1 MNINK
6 LYKMTGLQEGMAY
19 HSMYNDKSEYTS
31 QLVFEMPLS
40 IDLDLFNSSWRYL
53 IQEFDILRTKF
64 LFGKSDENYQVVVDK
79 IDFNVQYIEYMDK
92 LEFEK
97 FCKKERE
104 KGFSLEELP
113 LMRVLIMK
121 GNENYKVIWTHHHIL
136 LDGWSVGIL
145 LVRLN
150 EIYRDLLEDKYFFNY
165 DKNLQVDNYIEY
177 LNNNFDKNHKQ
188 YWEKYL
194 ENLDSLSFIGKK
206 ESFSDLKICEYKE
219 TLDKKICEE
228 IEKLSRDNKVT
239 VASFLQM
246 VWIYTLSRYTGNDE
260 VVSGIIN
267 SGRDIE
273 LKNIENIP
281 GLLINTLPC
290 RFKLE
295 NDKTFIDN
303 MKRLHEQ
310 EIKSKKHGLLP
321 LSKILKTT
329 KENSL
334 NIFDTLFVYENYPF
348 DDSKFSDLKISNIK
362 GFEKTNY
369 PFVFSSG
376 KNSENNLILKIAY
389 DSNQFNKRYISDC
402 LSFMKDLI
410 CKILL
415 SKDNSKI
422 DDICVGL
429 ERYFSVAIGNKIHYP
444 KNMRLD
450 KYFDYIESVH
460 REESAIYYDNCKY
473 SYRELKKA
481 YLDLAKSLLRL
492 GIIDGERV
500 GIIAD
505 RSFENIVIMLAL
517 SKIGATYV
525 PIDLN
530 YPDKRIN
537 FIIDDANINKIITYK
552 KLENINEMQINCDF
566 LEYNK
571 IINNENNIDVS
582 FIEPKNNISH
592 IIYTSGTTGN
602 PKGVCVTHE
611 NVLNLCVYNDFIKI
625 DSKDVFAHAASISF
639 DAATFEIWTPLLNG
653 CKLAIIKGNPTD
665 INEWSKLILKY
676 GINIAWL
683 TSGLFNLFV
692 DLNPDIFKD
701 FKYIIS
707 GGEKL
712 SPKHV
717 ILALNRLNNVQ
728 IINGYGPTETTT
740 FATSYNINDVFD
752 DDIPIGKPQS
762 NTELFVLGENKK
774 LLPVD
779 TEGELYIG
787 GSGVTEGY
795 LNNKLLTNEK
805 YITFKF
811 EGNTKRLY
819 KTGDIVKLN
828 SSNILEFIGRKDN
841 QVKVRGFRIELDE
854 IENLTKTSK
863 GINDAICLLNDK
875 RDIVLY
881 YTGSVDEKR
890 IKELLCRE
898 LPKFMVPKY
907 INKIK
912 NMPLTINGKIDKIK
926 LKSMNNLSSKESKF
940 SKDEYEEILLNIWRD
955 LLGQNNINS
964 DDNFFEVGGD
974 SLLAVRL
981 INKINNVFSK
991 SLKITDLYENPSILE
1006 LKSILKKQ
1014 YINNDL
1020 EEYKIIHGAK
1030 LEEYPLTFEQ
1040 EQLWFLSDLG
1050 SNNSNYNTII
1060 LKKINRDIDINKFK
1074 ESYYKIINRH
1084 DIFKTNFFNIN
1095 GIPKQVVNKEY
1106 KESLEIIDIECK
1118 VNKKDCIK
1126 ELIKRNYS
1134 YKFDLEKDS
1143 LIMSYLIKYNTG
1155 EYYFFAV
1162 QHHIISDAI
1171 SNQILLREIL
1181 DVYDD
1186 KNLEKID
1193 ISYKDYAVWERKFV
1207 KTSKYTNELNFWKKE
1222 LSGELSELK
1231 LPFDFY
1237 DNKVINDKP
1246 LSIKI
1251 SKEIKENIDEFCKK
1265 EGITFFIF
1273 MLTAYTS
1280 FLYRYTD
1287 AEDII
1292 VGTPFTKRDTDILNN
1307 IIGYFV
1313 NTLPVRTKIET
1324 SDTFKDLVSK
1334 IRYKILEILN
1344 NKDVPF
1350 EKIVNEISSSRDLQI
1365 PNIFQT
1371 VLVCQENNYEG
1382 EESEFIESIETS
1394 EDEKFNL
1401 TLIVEKSFSEIDI
1414 KFKYNSKLYSRKM
1427 IEDISKKFYM
1437 WIEGLLLYPK
1447 ERLINIS
1454 ILNDDEINKQLYLW
1468 NKTGVSYSEKT
1479 FLDEFNKVC
1488 KKFPDKIS
1496 INDKSGKISYSEL
1509 DIETNYIA
1517 HKISKMCNR
1526 KELFAVITDK
1536 GIDYIKIIL
1545 GILKSGSSFLP
1556 IDSNIPEERI
1566 KYILNDAGINTVFV
1580 NDNVNFEFDNI
1591 KSICITDLMY
1601 LNEEHY
1607 DKKWKNSIKVMEDDI
1622 AYVIYTSGSTGNP
1635 KGVLIRHKGIL
1646 NLCKFL
1652 QNERSMNL
1660 SDDSKCLQLASI
1672 SFDAS
1677 IWEIFPAL
1685 ASGSEIFIYSGVD
1698 YSETLIDYIK
1708 NNKIS
1713 HATFT
1718 PSLYSV
1724 IDFSKVNSLKYVTT
1738 AGSQYVE
1745 NKTINNNVSIINAYG
1760 PTEGTVCASFY
1771 KIKDK
1776 NIKNIPI
1783 GKPINNTRLYVLGS
1797 KQQLLPIGMPG
1808 ELYIGGNGV
1817 AVGYINNSLLSSEKF
1832 VQNPF
1837 RDEKDILYRTGDIV
1851 NFLEDGNIVFKG
1863 RKDNQVK
1870 IRGFRIELDEIN
1882 VNVLKING
1890 VYDAFTFVNGNV
1902 NKYIV
1907 LFYIGELDETDLNNK
1922 LKNILPDY
1930 MLPSK
1935 IFKIDKFPLTNN
1947 GKVDVKKLVDI
1958 EQNKA
1963 IVKDDSRGAKDTILL
1978 NIWRE
1983 LLNSPNLGIDD
1994 NFFESG
2000 GDSILS
2006 IQVVSKARIQGL
2018 YFKTKDIFINQT
2030 IRELSDHA
2038 ILDMNIIEDS
2048 CIQDGNCELTPIQ
2061 QWFFEKNFKDYNY
2074 WNQSVK
2080 LIFDKNINIEKLK
2093 NIFETIYSNHDILRA
2108 NFKKENNKWVQYINK
2123 TIDLKNLIKIID
2135 NTDSNANEVNQ
2146 GNYHKCISIDE
2157 NLLSQIIIKKGKDN
2171 IELTWIIHHLIIDN
2185 VSWKILLEDLERLYY
2200 EKDNEINS
2208 NLKTT
2213 TYNKWAKSIS
2223 NYQNIMDDNIRSYW
2237 EKIIDEGIQAEF
2249 VSNKNNNL
2257 FFKEIKI
2264 PKGKILDL
2272 AKKYNSSIEEIIIL
2286 ALVLTFKKSFNY
2298 KDLWINMEGH
2308 GRHEINEKIDLS
2320 RTVGW
2325 FTCIYPIKFD
2335 ILSKIEDNLKEIK
2348 SKLRNVPNK
2357 GFDSQ
2362 FIENSKLL
2370 TNKIPLLFNF
2380 LGNIDKSEKNSLFD
2394 ISEPDF
2400 DDINKVNRGKLP
2412 ITQITSYILNDYLYI
2427 DIDSIDNYIRDE
2439 FCLNMENI
2447 FTSNLLET
2455 LNIDNIVTN
2464 SDFKYTNI
2472 SENIISELSSLNYK
2486 EVFDVT
2492 GLQEGLLLRPKQTDY
2507 LSQWACIFNGD
2518 LDIDNFTKSWE
2529 IIVNE
2534 NDILKSYYRR
2544 LSDGNIRGFI
2554 SAQYN
2559 QIKLEYID
2567 WSKENH
2573 EIRNE
2578 KLNYFMKD
2586 ISNSVID
2593 IEKAPLMRFYLIQL
2607 EHGKFIFVWQFH
2619 HVLLDGWSVG
2629 LVVDKVMKLYDL
2641 ILQGNQYKLDDIKFD
2656 SFLDSIELLKLKNKK
2671 ESIEFWRE
2679 YLSDFYSTSL
2689 IPTVNSTET
2698 NIKNIF
2704 IKIDMDK
2711 SKQVYS
2717 YCRQNHITVSSFLQ
2731 LVVALLVR
2739 EYTGLN
2745 DILFG
2750 MTVSLRDEM
2759 MLNTIGLLINTI
2771 PARFNFKIS
2780 KNYKE
2785 MLEKIMKIQ
2794 GEIQSNSHI
2803 SLSDIIKGSE
2813 LNKKR
2818 PLFNLLYVHE
2828 NYPVKELDYSLN
2840 IEKVFGE
2847 EKTNYPLVISTSA
2860 GEKIEF
2866 KIAFDEY
2873 KVNENIF
2880 ENLESIINN
2889 NIYKILNNSDVEY
2902 ENLKIGIKKEKNKL
2916 LNGYENANF
2925 KENNGSVREGTFE
2938 IIKNIW
2944 KSILGDNANYN
2955 DDFFEQGGDSL
2966 SLARLLYRVKNE
2978 TNIDISIDDFFEFP
2992 KFDIFLGKK
3001 SSNIVNVDR
3010 QSYQKKKGS
3019 AKYFKKSKNIL
3030 LTGVT
3035 GFLGSHLLEE
3045 LLIRGY
3051 NVHTIIRAKNKEEAY
3066 KRLNNVISKYHI
3078 DCNEF
3083 SENIYV
3089 YNGDI
3094 SKEKFG
3100 LKEDEYN
3107 FLSNSISKIFNSAAN
3122 VNFMSSFDDAS
3133 STNVDGVKNIIE
3145 FSENIY
3151 LKEIHQIST
3160 ISVLS
3165 SSDNI
3170 IINENTPLA
3179 EYKKMSISYDKTKWL
3194 AEKILFDVSKYREG
3208 IHIYRLGRLTGSSKT
3223 GIMPENDLLSIL
3235 IKTIISTKE
3244 YPSIFSGEIEANPVD
3259 ITSSMIVT
3267 LSENSKNIV
3276 YHLLND
3282 NSIKIKH
3289 ILDAIKEDNSNLNEV
3304 TYDEWLE
3311 NLFKLERC
3319 PLKPL
3324 LPLFSNG
3331 TIGKSDIKISN
3342 ELTKKELGKM
3352 EFKKINYNL
3361 VNLYILN
3368 LSNMLKMEE

>member
-1 MNINK
+1 
-6 LYKMTGLQEGMAY
+6 
-19 HSMYNDKSEYTS
+19 
-31 QLVFEMPLS
+31 
-40 IDLDLFNSSWRYL
+40 
-53 IQEFDILRTKF
+53 
-64 LFGKSDENYQVVVDK
+64 
-79 IDFNVQYIEYMDK
+79 
-92 LEFEK
+92 
-97 FCKKERE
+97 
-104 KGFSLEELP
+104 
-113 LMRVLIMK
+113 
-121 GNENYKVIWTHHHIL
+121 
-136 LDGWSVGIL
+136 
-145 LVRLN
+145 
-150 EIYRDLLEDKYFFNY
+150 
-165 DKNLQVDNYIEY
+165 
-177 LNNNFDKNHKQ
+177 
-188 YWEKYL
+188 
-194 ENLDSLSFIGKK
+194 
-206 ESFSDLKICEYKE
+206 
-219 TLDKKICEE
+219 
-228 IEKLSRDNKVT
+228 
-239 VASFLQM
+239 
-246 VWIYTLSRYTGNDE
+246 
-260 VVSGIIN
+260 
-267 SGRDIE
+267 
-273 LKNIENIP
+273 
-281 GLLINTLPC
+281 
-290 RFKLE
+290 
-295 NDKTFIDN
+295 
-303 MKRLHEQ
+303 
-310 EIKSKKHGLLP
+310 
-321 LSKILKTT
+321 
-329 KENSL
+329 
-334 NIFDTLFVYENYPF
+334 
-348 DDSKFSDLKISNIK
+348 
-362 GFEKTNY
+362 
-369 PFVFSSG
+369 
-376 KNSENNLILKIAY
+376 
-389 DSNQFNKRYISDC
+389 
-402 LSFMKDLI
+402 
-410 CKILL
+410 
-415 SKDNSKI
+415 
-422 DDICVGL
+422 
-429 ERYFSVAIGNKIHYP
+429 
-444 KNMRLD
+444 
-450 KYFDYIESVH
+450 
-460 REESAIYYDNCKY
+460 
-473 SYRELKKA
+473 
-481 YLDLAKSLLRL
+481 
-492 GIIDGERV
+492 
-500 GIIAD
+500 
-505 RSFENIVIMLAL
+505 
-517 SKIGATYV
+517 
-525 PIDLN
+525 
-530 YPDKRIN
+530 
-537 FIIDDANINKIITYK
+537 
-552 KLENINEMQINCDF
+552 
-566 LEYNK
+566 
-571 IINNENNIDVS
+571 
-582 FIEPKNNISH
+582 
-592 IIYTSGTTGN
+592 
-602 PKGVCVTHE
+602 
-611 NVLNLCVYNDFIKI
+611 
-625 DSKDVFAHAASISF
+625 
-639 DAATFEIWTPLLNG
+639 
-653 CKLAIIKGNPTD
+653 
-665 INEWSKLILKY
+665 
-676 GINIAWL
+676 
-683 TSGLFNLFV
+683 
-692 DLNPDIFKD
+692 
-701 FKYIIS
+701 
-707 GGEKL
+707 
-712 SPKHV
+712 
-717 ILALNRLNNVQ
+717 
-728 IINGYGPTETTT
+728 
-740 FATSYNINDVFD
+740 
-752 DDIPIGKPQS
+752 
-762 NTELFVLGENKK
+762 
-774 LLPVD
+774 
-779 TEGELYIG
+779 
-787 GSGVTEGY
+787 
-795 LNNKLLTNEK
+795 
-805 YITFKF
+805 
-811 EGNTKRLY
+811 
-819 KTGDIVKLN
+819 
-828 SSNILEFIGRKDN
+828 
-841 QVKVRGFRIELDE
+841 
-854 IENLTKTSK
+854 
-863 GINDAICLLNDK
+863 
-875 RDIVLY
+875 
-881 YTGSVDEKR
+881 
-890 IKELLCRE
+890 
-898 LPKFMVPKY
+898 
-907 INKIK
+907 
-912 NMPLTINGKIDKIK
+912 
-926 LKSMNNLSSKESKF
+926 
-940 SKDEYEEILLNIWRD
+940 
-955 LLGQNNINS
+955 
-964 DDNFFEVGGD
+964 
-974 SLLAVRL
+974 
-981 INKINNVFSK
+981 
-991 SLKITDLYENPSILE
+991 
-1006 LKSILKKQ
+1006 
-1014 YINNDL
+1014 
-1020 EEYKIIHGAK
+1020 
-1030 LEEYPLTFEQ
+1030 
-1040 EQLWFLSDLG
+1040 
-1050 SNNSNYNTII
+1050 
-1060 LKKINRDIDINKFK
+1060 
-1074 ESYYKIINRH
+1074 
-1084 DIFKTNFFNIN
+1084 
-1095 GIPKQVVNKEY
+1095 
-1106 KESLEIIDIECK
+1106 
-1118 VNKKDCIK
+1118 
-1126 ELIKRNYS
+1126 
-1134 YKFDLEKDS
+1134 
-1143 LIMSYLIKYNTG
+1143 
-1155 EYYFFAV
+1155 
-1162 QHHIISDAI
+1162 
-1171 SNQILLREIL
+1171 
-1181 DVYDD
+1181 
-1186 KNLEKID
+1186 
-1193 ISYKDYAVWERKFV
+1193 
-1207 KTSKYTNELNFWKKE
+1207 
-1222 LSGELSELK
+1222 
-1231 LPFDFY
+1231 
-1237 DNKVINDKP
+1237 
-1246 LSIKI
+1246 
-1251 SKEIKENIDEFCKK
+1251 
-1265 EGITFFIF
+1265 
-1273 MLTAYTS
+1273 
-1280 FLYRYTD
+1280 
-1287 AEDII
+1287 
-1292 VGTPFTKRDTDILNN
+1292 
-1307 IIGYFV
+1307 
-1313 NTLPVRTKIET
+1313 
-1324 SDTFKDLVSK
+1324 
-1334 IRYKILEILN
+1334 
-1344 NKDVPF
+1344 
-1350 EKIVNEISSSRDLQI
+1350 
-1365 PNIFQT
+1365 
-1371 VLVCQENNYEG
+1371 
-1382 EESEFIESIETS
+1382 
-1394 EDEKFNL
+1394 
-1401 TLIVEKSFSEIDI
+1401 
-1414 KFKYNSKLYSRKM
+1414 
-1427 IEDISKKFYM
+1427 
-1437 WIEGLLLYPK
+1437 
-1447 ERLINIS
+1447 
-1454 ILNDDEINKQLYLW
+1454 
-1468 NKTGVSYSEKT
+1468 
-1479 FLDEFNKVC
+1479 
-1488 KKFPDKIS
+1488 
-1496 INDKSGKISYSEL
+1496 
-1509 DIETNYIA
+1509 
-1517 HKISKMCNR
+1517 
-1526 KELFAVITDK
+1526 
-1536 GIDYIKIIL
+1536 
-1545 GILKSGSSFLP
+1545 
-1556 IDSNIPEERI
+1556 
-1566 KYILNDAGINTVFV
+1566 
-1580 NDNVNFEFDNI
+1580 
-1591 KSICITDLMY
+1591 
-1601 LNEEHY
+1601 
-1607 DKKWKNSIKVMEDDI
+1607 
-1622 AYVIYTSGSTGNP
+1622 
-1635 KGVLIRHKGIL
+1635 
-1646 NLCKFL
+1646 
-1652 QNERSMNL
+1652 
-1660 SDDSKCLQLASI
+1660 
-1672 SFDAS
+1672 
-1677 IWEIFPAL
+1677 
-1685 ASGSEIFIYSGVD
+1685 
-1698 YSETLIDYIK
+1698 
-1708 NNKIS
+1708 
-1713 HATFT
+1713 
-1718 PSLYSV
+1718 
-1724 IDFSKVNSLKYVTT
+1724 
-1738 AGSQYVE
+1738 
-1745 NKTINNNVSIINAYG
+1745 
-1760 PTEGTVCASFY
+1760 
-1771 KIKDK
+1771 
-1776 NIKNIPI
+1776 
-1783 GKPINNTRLYVLGS
+1783 
-1797 KQQLLPIGMPG
+1797 
-1808 ELYIGGNGV
+1808 
-1817 AVGYINNSLLSSEKF
+1817 
-1832 VQNPF
+1832 
-1837 RDEKDILYRTGDIV
+1837 
-1851 NFLEDGNIVFKG
+1851 
-1863 RKDNQVK
+1863 
-1870 IRGFRIELDEIN
+1870 
-1882 VNVLKING
+1882 
-1890 VYDAFTFVNGNV
+1890 
-1902 NKYIV
+1902 
-1907 LFYIGELDETDLNNK
+1907 
-1922 LKNILPDY
+1922 
-1930 MLPSK
+1930 
-1935 IFKIDKFPLTNN
+1935 
-1947 GKVDVKKLVDI
+1947 
-1958 EQNKA
+1958 
-1963 IVKDDSRGAKDTILL
+1963 
-1978 NIWRE
+1978 
-1983 LLNSPNLGIDD
+1983 
-1994 NFFESG
+1994 
-2000 GDSILS
+2000 
-2006 IQVVSKARIQGL
+2006 
-2018 YFKTKDIFINQT
+2018 
-2030 IRELSDHA
+2030 
-2038 ILDMNIIEDS
+2038 
-2048 CIQDGNCELTPIQ
+2048 
-2061 QWFFEKNFKDYNY
+2061 
-2074 WNQSVK
+2074 
-2080 LIFDKNINIEKLK
+2080 
-2093 NIFETIYSNHDILRA
+2093 
-2108 NFKKENNKWVQYINK
+2108 
-2123 TIDLKNLIKIID
+2123 
-2135 NTDSNANEVNQ
+2135 
-2146 GNYHKCISIDE
+2146 
-2157 NLLSQIIIKKGKDN
+2157 
-2171 IELTWIIHHLIIDN
+2171 
-2185 VSWKILLEDLERLYY
+2185 
-2200 EKDNEINS
+2200 
-2208 NLKTT
+2208 
-2213 TYNKWAKSIS
+2213 
-2223 NYQNIMDDNIRSYW
+2223 MDDNIRSYW